1 MLELVGFASGIRT
14 QRITE
19 YQDIWL
25 TGSLVIRDFP
35 KTIEYTLWTTGSQ
48 LQEVYTL
55 EIKYK

>member
-1 MLELVGFASGIRT
+1 MLELVGYASGIRT

-48 LQEVYTL
+48 SQEVYSL
-55 EIKYK
+55 DIIYR